1 VPTLSLDIDFT
12 SHACHDVIYCCNGC
26 VEAFFNAA
34 FVCSLIQWYLD
45 FGDLSTSNSRSRCA
59 TRAEYLNRKTCIL
72 HIRDL
77 SFL

>member
-1 VPTLSLDIDFT
+1 VPTFSLDIDFT

-45 FGDLSTSNSRSRCA
+45 FGDCPPQTLGVDVQLEQSISMVRHV
-59 TRAEYLNRKTCIL
+59 YCI
-72 HIRDL
+72 
-77 SFL
+77 